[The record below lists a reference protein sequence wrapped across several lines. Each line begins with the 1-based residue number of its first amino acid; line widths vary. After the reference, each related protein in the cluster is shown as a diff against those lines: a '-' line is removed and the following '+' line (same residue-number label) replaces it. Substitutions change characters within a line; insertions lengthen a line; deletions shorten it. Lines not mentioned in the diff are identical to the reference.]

1 LPYLAVGLG
10 LFWFQNA
17 WAALAGFHL
26 AIVLSLL
33 LAKPN
38 LPVKI
43 LFKSSDVRSVVL
55 SIILCSSSGISLYF
69 FWPGF
74 GITGELAAHVQRL
87 GLNSANWVAFIAYFA
102 LVNPWI
108 EEYFWR
114 GYLGSAAKSLSVSD
128 FAYAGFHAMILW
140 ERVQTSS
147 IISSLGVLI
156 FAGWFWRQL
165 AREDRGL
172 LASVLGHMAA
182 DLTILIV
189 VYRMTL

>member
-10 LFWFQNA
+10 LFWFRSA
-17 WAALAGFHL
+17 WVALVGFHL

-38 LPVKI
+38 LPIRI
-43 LFKSSDVRSVVL
+43 LFKSSDVRPVVL
-55 SIILCSSSGISLYF
+55 SILLCSSSGISLYF
-69 FWPGF
+69 FWYGF
-74 GITGELAAHVQRL
+74 GITGDLSVHVQSL
-87 GLNSANWVAFIAYFA
+87 GLNSTNWIAFIAYFA

-140 ERVQTSS
+140 QRVQMSS
-147 IISSLGVLI
+147 IVSSLGVLI